1 MFQTGPQ
8 ERDLFTDIN
17 DGAFSKEKKKKDLK
31 SKVGTAWSAPLY
43 DTHKTPNT
51 VRKYL

>member
-8 ERDLFTDIN
+8 KRDLFTDIN
-17 DGAFSKEKKKKDLK
+17 DGAFSKEKKKDLK

-43 DTHKTPNT
+43 DTHKIPNT